1 MVDKV
6 SNSAR
11 NSLNIEEIERLNKDE
26 DIEKG

>member
-1 MVDKV
+1 MVEKV